1 MRDLKTA
8 QWIDYLGF
16 YMANIELKDIV
27 KLLDGEV
34 VCGERFLERE
44 VIFGFASDLMSDVLT
59 IDKGDLLLITGLTNI
74 QTLRTAEM
82 SDIQNILFVRN
93 KQVSPDMIEVAE
105 DNDIAI
111 VTCKYSMFRAV
122 TMLAQAGLKP
132 VY

>member
-1 MRDLKTA
+1 
-8 QWIDYLGF
+8 
-16 YMANIELKDIV
+16 MANIELKDIV

-34 VCGERFLERE
+34 VCGEQFLNRE
-44 VIFGFASDLMSDVLT
+44 VIYGFASDLMSDVLT
-59 IDKGDLLLITGLTNI
+59 IDKGDLLLVTGLTNI

-93 KQVSPDMIEVAE
+93 KEVSADMIEVAE

>member
-1 MRDLKTA
+1 
-8 QWIDYLGF
+8 
-16 YMANIELKDIV
+16 MANIELKDIV

-34 VCGERFLERE
+34 VCGAQFLERK
-44 VIFGFASDLMSDVLT
+44 VIYGFASDLMSDVLT

-82 SDIQNILFVRN
+82 SDIQNILFVRD
-93 KQVSPDMIEVAE
+93 KQVSADMVEVAE

-111 VTCKYSMFRAV
+111 ITCKYSMFHAV
-122 TMLAQAGLKP
+122 TKLAQAGLKP